1 MSSALLLVTESYV
14 TSLLVQTSFYGL
26 YMATFGVCLRWLLFA
41 DEGWRLRKPLDW
53 PMLVATIVIFASYT
67 ILLGADAWLTME
79 SIKGFALIPYY
90 TYALGALT
98 IAATAVIVLVTD
110 AVMIY
115 RCWKVY
121 NKSWRITVLPGLFWL
136 GCLISFIMVFY
147 YNYQSNVLLTV
158 KPLTVQILNQ
168 AETVVTQSRNSHA
181 ALYPFNAA
189 TNIYTTIAII
199 VRIMRKSSEAS
210 GRSVK
215 RLQHLCRILAETG
228 FLYTLSTIPPLVTY
242 FLDPTKYLL
251 ANQVTTTINYYLAG
265 IAFNLV
271 LIRVGQSRAEAGDSQ
286 VTDRQ
291 KLISGHHHRH
301 PSSSSQ
307 GQSVTMGEAERGM
320 ISTTSA
326 LGSGRVITHQ

>member
-1 MSSALLLVTESYV
+1 MVSITESFV

-53 PMLVATIVIFASYT
+53 PMLVATIIIFASYT

-79 SIKGFALIPYY
+79 SVKGFGFIPYY
-90 TYALGALT
+90 TYVLGALT
-98 IAATAVIVLVTD
+98 IAATAAIVLVTD

-147 YNYQSNVLLTV
+147 YNYQSNVLLNV
-158 KPLTVQILNQ
+158 HPITVQIVDQ
-168 AETVVTQSRNSHA
+168 IETDLQQSRKFHP

-189 TNIYTTIAII
+189 TNIYTTTAII
-199 VRIMRKSSEAS
+199 ARIMRRSSEAS

-251 ANQVTTTINYYLAG
+251 ANEATTIIYYYLAG
-265 IAFNLV
+265 ITFNLV

-286 VTDRQ
+286 ATDRQ
-291 KLISGHHHRH
+291 KLISEQHHRH

-307 GQSVTMGEAERGM
+307 GQSVTMGKAERGM